1 MKEFN
6 FWCKEN
12 TDFGKCDNKKCGF
25 LSAAVMVTVMNVF
38 IILWIQLFVKIV
50 PPLNL

>member
-12 TDFGKCDNKKCGF
+12 TDFGKC
-25 LSAAVMVTVMNVF
+25 AVVMVTVRNVF
-38 IILWIQLFVKIV
+38 IILLIPLSAKIV
-50 PPLNL
+50 PLLNL